1 MSKPRLVGVRAPIL
15 ALALGLAVGTVTGIS
30 EPRAADPIVT
40 GVRLGEQ
47 PDATRL
53 VVDLTDSVGF
63 SVFTL
68 DNPYRLVID
77 LPLVSWSLAPGIEAS
92 RLGVVEGFRYG
103 RFDSQTSRIVVD
115 MAGPVEVVS
124 AFLIPPQ
131 GPSQY
136 RLVFDLRGIGRDA
149 FLAALR
155 PSPAPAQRT
164 QPVSILEVRPEG
176 KPVIAIDPGH
186 GGIDPGT
193 IGVTGI
199 QEKNVTLAMARE
211 LRQALEKSGQFEVIL
226 TRDSDTFV
234 PLRERV
240 ARARAAGAEL
250 FLSLHADSVGNATV
264 RGASVYTLSET
275 ASDKEAGE
283 LASKEN
289 QADVIG
295 GVDLGQQTGDVAAIL
310 ISLAQRE
317 SMNASAS
324 FANRLIPELASQGR
338 VLRNTH
344 RFAGFAVLKAPDVPS
359 VLVELGYLS
368 NRNDESLLAASSSRR
383 SLIEA
388 MTRAVDGYFTDLGG

>member
-1 MSKPRLVGVRAPIL
+1 MLS
-15 ALALGLAVGTVTGIS
+15 GIS
-30 EPRAADPIVT
+30 EPRAADPVVT
-40 GVRLGEQ
+40 GIRLGEQ
-47 PDATRL
+47 PDATRF
-53 VVDLTDSVGF
+53 VIDLSESVEF

-68 DNPYRLVID
+68 DDPYRLVID
-77 LPLVSWSLAPGIEAS
+77 LPPVAWSLAPGIEAS
-92 RLGVVEGFRYG
+92 RLGVVQGFRYG
-103 RFDSQTSRIVVD
+103 RFDSQTSRLVVD
-115 MAGPVEVVS
+115 MAEPVEVVS
-124 AFLIPPQ
+124 AFVIPPQ

-136 RLVFDLRGIGRDA
+136 RLVLDLRGIGRGA

-186 GGIDPGT
+186 GGLDPGT

-199 QEKNVTLAMARE
+199 QEKHVTLAMALE
-211 LRQALEKSGQFEVIL
+211 LGQALEKSGKFEVVL
-226 TRDSDTFV
+226 TRDSDVFV

-275 ASDKEAGE
+275 ASDKEAAE

-295 GVDLGQQTGDVAAIL
+295 GVDLGQQTNDVAAIL

-324 FANRLIPELASQGR
+324 FANRLIPELESQGR

-368 NRNDESLLAASSSRR
+368 NRTDESLLSASSSRR
-383 SLIEA
+383 TLIEA
-388 MTRAVDGYFTDLGG
+388 ITRAVGGYFTDLGG

>member
-1 MSKPRLVGVRAPIL
+1 MVGVRAPIL